1 MKELCIAHRMCP
13 NMATEAVGFSNKTEM
28 LKANAVSIFNS
39 IKNINSKI
47 YLIFD
52 NCSEEQIDTVKSVFV
67 PSKNLDVEYI
77 FTKNIGNGQTF
88 ALQVKLL
95 EKECSKFKY
104 LYFSEDDYL
113 YKEFAF
119 EAMIDFLKNDDVD
132 FVSPLDHPDRY
143 SHIVPEKIKTELRV
157 SNYCH

>member
-1 MKELCIAHRMCP
+1 MCP
-13 NMATEAVGFSNKTEM
+13 KLATEAVGFKNKTDM
-28 LKANAVSIFNS
+28 LKANAVSIYNS
-39 IKNINSKI
+39 IKNINAKI

-52 NCSEEQIDTVKSVFV
+52 ECSNEQIEAVKNIFV
-67 PSKNLDVEYI
+67 PSKNLNVEYV
-77 FTKNIGNGQTF
+77 FTNNIGNGETF

-95 EKECSKFKY
+95 EKESQTFEY

-119 EAMIDFLKNDDVD
+119 EAMIDFLKNDNVD

-157 SNYCH
+157 SK